1 MDWRVLFSD
10 LNLVWTTM
18 GVAAAGLGAAFIAG
32 RWWATRTLRKLDSER
47 NQVLAEKN
55 REIAELNRR
64 LRQPVS
70 VEPGPPPMEEVPGLP
85 PESVQVWLKPIEP
98 SDSELSALQGRI
110 PTLLVANLKGGVAKT
125 MVAANLGAYF
135 SKRANYPRTAHLLNK
150 RVLLIDLDYQ
160 GSASDMVLTAMGAVP
175 EHPNC
180 QVKTLF
186 DPAFSD
192 DDALNYRVR
201 PTGPLPALS
210 LYPATYGFDDRE
222 TREQFRWLARQ
233 TGDDVRFRLL
243 RRLRSQAFVSQFD
256 LVIIDTGPRLT
267 TGLVAALA
275 AATHLLIPTRAS
287 RRDTEAAE
295 RFMRRVS
302 VFKRNGMSSNL
313 KLVGVLATQTK
324 GGASGAE
331 LAASSRNALQAAVAN
346 DPDLGALIHA
356 QQVVLDAELPQSLP
370 IVNEAEEG
378 LPYLASTS
386 SRTIFNVIGAE
397 IEQRMS

>member
-1 MDWRVLFSD
+1 MNWRALISD
-10 LNLVWTTM
+10 INLVWTTM
-18 GVAAAGLGAAFIAG
+18 GLTAAGLATAFVVG
-32 RWWATRTLRKLDSER
+32 RWWGSQTLKKLVSEK
-47 NQVLAEKN
+47 NQALAEKD

-64 LRQPVS
+64 VREKVPD
-70 VEPGPPPMEEVPGLP
+70 PPPSPDGLP
-85 PESVQVWLKPIEP
+85 PESVQVWLKPIAP
-98 SDSELSALQGRI
+98 ADSELTGLQGRV
-110 PTLLVANLKGGVAKT
+110 PTLVIANLKGGVAKT
-125 MVAANLGAYF
+125 MVAANLSAYF

-160 GSASDMVLTAMGAVP
+160 GSVSGMVMTATGAVP

-201 PTGPLPALS
+201 LAGALPTLS
-210 LYPATYGFDDRE
+210 LYPATYGFDDLE
-222 TREQFRWLARQ
+222 TREQFRWLAGQ

-243 RRLRSQAFVSQFD
+243 KRLRSLAFRSQFD

-267 TGLVAALA
+267 TGSVAALT
-275 AATHLLIPTRAS
+275 AATHLLIPTSAS

-302 VFKRNGMSSNL
+302 VLKRSGLCPNL
-313 KLVGVLATQTK
+313 KLVGVLTTLTK
-324 GGASGAE
+324 GSASGVALAE
-331 LAASSRNALQAAVAN
+331 SARGSIQASVAN
-346 DPDLGALIHA
+346 DPDLGVLIEA
-356 QQVVLDAELPQSLP
+356 PAVVLDAELPQSLP
-370 IVNEAEEG
+370 IVNEAEQG

-386 SRTIFNVIGAE
+386 SRTIFNKIGAE

>member
-1 MDWRVLFSD
+1 
-10 LNLVWTTM
+10 M
-18 GVAAAGLGAAFIAG
+18 GLTAAGLATAFVVG
-32 RWWATRTLRKLDSER
+32 RWWGSQTLKKLVSEK
-47 NQVLAEKN
+47 NQALAEKD

-64 LRQPVS
+64 VREKVPD
-70 VEPGPPPMEEVPGLP
+70 PPPSPDGLP
-85 PESVQVWLKPIEP
+85 PESVQVWLKPIAP
-98 SDSELSALQGRI
+98 ADSELTGLQGRV
-110 PTLLVANLKGGVAKT
+110 PTLVIANLKGGVAKT
-125 MVAANLGAYF
+125 MVAANLSAYF

-160 GSASDMVLTAMGAVP
+160 GSVSGMVMTATGAVP

-201 PTGPLPALS
+201 LAGALPTLS
-210 LYPATYGFDDRE
+210 LYPATYGFDDLE
-222 TREQFRWLARQ
+222 TREQFRWLAGQ

-243 RRLRSQAFVSQFD
+243 KRLRSLAFRSQFD

-267 TGLVAALA
+267 TGSVAALT
-275 AATHLLIPTRAS
+275 AATHLLIPTSAS

-302 VFKRNGMSSNL
+302 VLKRSGLCPNL
-313 KLVGVLATQTK
+313 KLVGVLTTLTK
-324 GGASGAE
+324 GSASGVALAE
-331 LAASSRNALQAAVAN
+331 SARGSIQASVAN
-346 DPDLGALIHA
+346 DPDLGVLIEA
-356 QQVVLDAELPQSLP
+356 PAVVLDAELPQSLP
-370 IVNEAEEG
+370 IVNEAEQG

-386 SRTIFNVIGAE
+386 SRTIFNKIGAE